1 MSQLQ
6 LHNQKITEFTDNTD
20 RWIFEKQTTIT
31 YEYITD
37 TVVPVQIDIFEY
49 KTPQKL
55 EEHYA
60 KLQEHYLYLTE
71 NPDQDHF
78 QIRENQTGEK
88 GALVY
93 FLGYKLYFVKNGK
106 LILLNGQ
113 NIAGR
118 EIPESAVVNIAK
130 LFENKLASNS

>member
-49 KTPQKL
+49 KTPL
-55 EEHYA
+55 C
-60 KLQEHYLYLTE
+60 
-71 NPDQDHF
+71 
-78 QIRENQTGEK
+78 
-88 GALVY
+88 
-93 FLGYKLYFVKNGK
+93 GY
-106 LILLNGQ
+106 
-113 NIAGR
+113 
-118 EIPESAVVNIAK
+118 ESGYER
-130 LFENKLASNS
+130 L